1 MQSVTDSVK
10 TLYNFLPAVLPK
22 QIKEVETVII
32 RESTMALA
40 GRNFVRLAGLSGSV
54 AVCMAAYGAHGMSKA
69 EEKKKRIYDIGNNF
83 HLIHSVALLGTP
95 LCNRPILVGGLMT
108 MGTLVFCGSCYVYSL
123 TGNDRIRYVTPYG
136 GMMLIVAWLLM
147 VL

>member
-10 TLYNFLPAVLPK
+10 ALYNYLPAVLPERV
-22 QIKEVETVII
+22 KEVETVII
-32 RESTMALA
+32 REANMALA

-54 AVCMAAYGAHGMSKA
+54 AVCMAAYGAHGMSQA

-95 LCNRPILVGGLMT
+95 LCRRPVLVGSLMT
-108 MGTLVFCGSCYVYSL
+108 MGTAVFCGSCYVYAL
-123 TGNDRIRYVTPYG
+123 TGKDKVRFVTPYG
-136 GMMLIVAWLLM
+136 GMMLILAWFLM